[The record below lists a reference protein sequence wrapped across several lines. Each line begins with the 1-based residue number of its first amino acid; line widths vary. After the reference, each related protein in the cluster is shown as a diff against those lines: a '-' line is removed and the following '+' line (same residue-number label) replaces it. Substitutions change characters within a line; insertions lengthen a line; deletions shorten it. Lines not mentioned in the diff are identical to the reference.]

1 MDETGLSLAVWLQ
14 SLVGELRGAN
24 EDARC
29 CAEQFATLSAALRL
43 DGGWGDGRDALEG
56 PSSAPKRPGAADGAS
71 PLVSLSPSAS
81 PTASA
86 AVGGAS
92 GFAGIGAGGSS
103 VAAAVADRL
112 LMPPPVLTPSKRPR
126 V

>member
-56 PSSAPKRPGAADGAS
+56 PSSAPKRPGDADGAS
-71 PLVSLSPSAS
+71 PLVSLSPS
-81 PTASA
+81 PPASA

-92 GFAGIGAGGSS
+92 GFAGGGADGSS